1 MTKDQIDLIK
11 KAVSAVDVCNMR
23 GIRLNRAGFARCPF
37 HSEKTASFKA
47 YPGSRGFHCFGCGK
61 SGDVIRL
68 VMDLDNISFQAACER
83 LNDDFKLGLPLGR
96 EISEQEKIM
105 RNKASWERQ
114 KRERELDKKRQA
126 LVDEQNEAIEVE
138 KAIRILLQYGAP
150 DDPDGDWSEMFC
162 EALKMKAEAFN
173 RTDEAYEAIDKFDE
187 MRYAAR

>member
-1 MTKDQIDLIK
+1 MTKDQIELIK
-11 KAVSAVDVCNMR
+11 NSVSAIDLCGAR

-47 YPGSRGFHCFGCGK
+47 YPGSRGYHCFGCGK
-61 SGDVIRL
+61 SGDVIKL
-68 VMDLDNISFQAACER
+68 VMDLDGVTFQSACER

-96 EISEQEKIM
+96 EISAQEKIM
-105 RNKASWERQ
+105 RNKASWEHQ
-114 KRERELDKKRQA
+114 KRERELDKKRQE
-126 LVDEQNEAIEVE
+126 LVDERNEAIEAE

-162 EALKMKAEAFN
+162 DALKAKAEAFN